1 MTPPRPRTSRA
12 WKAPGRCRKKPV
24 SARPAEKDL
33 VDAATIVQNMMAE
46 VGVTVDIKVLEYGAY
61 YSALSSGDHDMYMTT
76 WGNNLP
82 DPEYSFS
89 RRFGDVAVLNLR

>member
-1 MTPPRPRTSRA
+1 M
-12 WKAPGRCRKKPV
+12 
-24 SARPAEKDL
+24 
-33 VDAATIVQNMMAE
+33 DAATIVQNMMAE